1 VISEKTLLVG
11 VDSGEKV
18 YDVVILHPGS
28 DYRNN
33 FTVGVKKSNRDEI
46 ARRICKSA
54 EKISSTDVRVTIES
68 STSASHILSKH
79 LSNYIWPKGLNVE
92 TNLISSVTP
101 RKLAEARLIDTK
113 TDRIDS
119 FLTAQCGEYEHLPT
133 IKRTDEELK
142 SLSSTYEF
150 LSKQSASLK
159 MRIRSLLLQLNPSL
173 TAEFKIAHK
182 GNFSLVVASSYE
194 SYMRY
199 GKLTDQEL
207 EKILKEE
214 SFNMG
219 KERKEKFLKIIN
231 EETMKDSL
239 YLVKII
245 RGHRALLSIVEKQLN
260 PLKEEIIAAGIKSPT
275 VKLLTSIP
283 GIAEFT
289 ASMFVG
295 LIQDVERFPS
305 SKEFIGY
312 IGTYPVKVES
322 GKLKGKTKMSKKG
335 IKVLK
340 RLLYT
345 SAMAAINSNKYI
357 EKIANKAVSRG
368 KTDMQA
374 IGVVMTCLVKWIYGV
389 WTSGEAWEQGK
400 EEREKGNSRNIFP
413 RASLP

>member
-1 VISEKTLLVG
+1 
-11 VDSGEKV
+11 
-18 YDVVILHPGS
+18 
-28 DYRNN
+28 
-33 FTVGVKKSNRDEI
+33 
-46 ARRICKSA
+46 
-54 EKISSTDVRVTIES
+54 
-68 STSASHILSKH
+68 
-79 LSNYIWPKGLNVE
+79 
-92 TNLISSVTP
+92 
-101 RKLAEARLIDTK
+101 
-113 TDRIDS
+113 
-119 FLTAQCGEYEHLPT
+119 
-133 IKRTDEELK
+133 
-142 SLSSTYEF
+142 
-150 LSKQSASLK
+150 
-159 MRIRSLLLQLNPSL
+159 
-173 TAEFKIAHK
+173 
-182 GNFSLVVASSYE
+182 
-194 SYMRY
+194 
-199 GKLTDQEL
+199 
-207 EKILKEE
+207 
-214 SFNMG
+214 MG

-275 VKLLTSIP
+275 VKFLTSIP

-295 LIQDVERFPS
+295 LVQDVERFPS

-322 GKLKGKTKMSKKG
+322 GKLKEKTKMSKKG

-413 RASLP
+413 RAS